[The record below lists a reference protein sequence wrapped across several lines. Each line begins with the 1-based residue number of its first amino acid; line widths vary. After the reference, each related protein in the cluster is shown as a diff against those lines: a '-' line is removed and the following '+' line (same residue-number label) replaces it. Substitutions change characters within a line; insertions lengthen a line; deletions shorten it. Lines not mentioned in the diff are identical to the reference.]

1 VQDFIGNFIHFNVIS
16 HYPIQQ

>member
-16 HYPIQQ
+16 HHPIQQ